1 MKVGLYFGSFNPL
14 HLGHKIIASYIA
26 EFTDLDRVTFVVS
39 PQNPLKEKK
48 DLLDQS
54 TRLQIIKS
62 EIKGVK
68 NLEVTDIEFN
78 MPNPSYTIDT
88 LQSLKEKTPKH
99 EFCLIM
105 GADNFENIHM
115 WKNFKQILENYTIY
129 VYPRNGII
137 VKRNQKN
144 IMVLH
149 DMPQIDISASFIRK
163 KIYEGKDVSYLMP
176 EKAWEYIDKMKL
188 YKK

>member
-26 EFTDLDRVTFVVS
+26 EFTDVDMVTFVVS
-39 PQNPLKEKK
+39 PLNPLKEKK

-88 LQSLKEKTPKH
+88 LLTLKEKNPKN

-176 EKAWEYIDKMKL
+176 EKAWKYIDKMKI

>member
-1 MKVGLYFGSFNPL
+1 
-14 HLGHKIIASYIA
+14 
-26 EFTDLDRVTFVVS
+26 
-39 PQNPLKEKK
+39 
-48 DLLDQS
+48 
-54 TRLQIIKS
+54 
-62 EIKGVK
+62 
-68 NLEVTDIEFN
+68 
-78 MPNPSYTIDT
+78 
-88 LQSLKEKTPKH
+88 
-99 EFCLIM
+99 M
-105 GADNFENIHM
+105 GADNFEKIHM

-176 EKAWEYIDKMKL
+176 EKAWDYIDKMKL